1 MLNPGLDT
9 EDLELILKTI
19 KDLGRDL
26 ISPGRCR
33 QWDRDEVFPDEV
45 VRTLLGPEVGL
56 HLLFLPAGCGGLG
69 GGARDLCRASE
80 ELSRLDLGVAT
91 TLLGV
96 ALGCDPL
103 RVGGT
108 PGQQDRWLSRVAGQ
122 GLLVAY
128 CVTEPE
134 AGSNVA
140 ALRTKAVPVHR
151 QGHAVA
157 YRLSGTKQFIT
168 NGSVADLYTVLART
182 PEGSSFF
189 VVERGAV
196 GLSTGRVERKH
207 GIRSSDTAQVILDE
221 VEVPADQLVG
231 LEEGR
236 GLRQANQVFG
246 HTRLMVA
253 AMALGAGEEAMA
265 RAVSYSKERT
275 QFGKPLC
282 QHRGYVGKLLLPHL
296 VRLEA
301 ARAYIHQISGR
312 LDSGEAGLQTE
323 GAVAKVFAS
332 EAANRAAEAAIQ
344 ALGGYGYTHDYMV
357 EKIKRDVRVTTIYEG
372 TSEVLQNLIY
382 VQRLRQ
388 VVRGG
393 SWYGDLAR
401 QGRGGPEVAADLLGL
416 CAGSMDQLFRLL
428 HQHKISRRQDVR
440 FQLVDRMV
448 ELEHALAFSKVAVGA
463 EPALLAACRVFAAET
478 AARLA
483 ATAARL
489 LASSPLAD
497 GQVRQMTGEL
507 RLDEMVSS
515 RHGSMEDM
523 DLLSRWVLERD
534 P

>member
-1 MLNPGLDT
+1 MARAGLDE

-19 KDLGRDL
+19 KDLGRDM
-26 ISPGRCR
+26 ITPARCL
-33 QWDRDEVFPDEV
+33 QWDREELFPEEV

-56 HLLFLPAGCGGLG
+56 HLLFLPDRCGGLG
-69 GGARDLCRASE
+69 GGVWDLCRASE

-108 PGQQDRWLSRVAGQ
+108 PAQQERWLGRVAAQ
-122 GLLVAY
+122 GMLVAY

-140 ALRTKAVPVHR
+140 ALRTRAEPIGPG
-151 QGHAVA
+151 QDGA

-168 NGSVADLYTVLART
+168 NGSKADLYTVLART
-182 PEGSSFF
+182 PEGPSFF
-189 VVERGAV
+189 LVPRGAP

-207 GIRSSDTAQVILDE
+207 GVRCSDTAQVILDD

-231 LEEGR
+231 LEPGR
-236 GLRQANQVFG
+236 GLHQANQVFG

-253 AMALGAGEEAMA
+253 AMALGAGEEAMV
-265 RAVSYSKERT
+265 RAVAYSRERT
-275 QFGKPLC
+275 QFGEPLC
-282 QHRGYVGKLLLPHL
+282 HQRGYVGKLLLPHL

-301 ARAYIHQISGR
+301 ARAYIHQTAGR
-312 LDSGEAGLQTE
+312 LDGGEAGLQTE

-382 VQRLRQ
+382 VFRLRQ

-393 SWYGDLAR
+393 AWYGDLTRTCA
-401 QGRGGPEVAADLLGL
+401 GGQEVATDLLRR
-416 CAGSMDQLFRLL
+416 CAVTLDQLILIL

-440 FQLVDRMV
+440 FALVDRMV
-448 ELEHALAFSKVAVGA
+448 DLEHAVALSEVAVGA
-463 EPALLAACRVFAAET
+463 DPARQAASRIFAAK
-478 AARLA
+478 AAADLA
-483 ATAARL
+483 LTGARL
-489 LASSPLAD
+489 LATSSFTDEEAL
-497 GQVRQMTGEL
+497 RMTGAL
-507 RLDEMVSS
+507 SLDDLLTS
-515 RHGSMEDM
+515 RHGSTD
-523 DLLSRWVLERD
+523 DLDLFSRWLLERD
-534 P
+534 R